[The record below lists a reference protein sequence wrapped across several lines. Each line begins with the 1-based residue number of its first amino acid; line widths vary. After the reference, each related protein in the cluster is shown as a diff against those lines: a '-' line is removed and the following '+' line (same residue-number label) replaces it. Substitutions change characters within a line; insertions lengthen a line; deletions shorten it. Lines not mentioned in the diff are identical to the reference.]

1 MPDRHATLDS
11 RAVATLVACCF
22 LWGLNQVAVKVALPE
37 IPALLQAGG
46 RSLVGALLVWAWAR
60 WRGVAL
66 FAHDGTLPAGLL
78 VGTLFAVE
86 FGAIF
91 LGLQFTTASRMVVFL
106 YLAPFVVAL
115 GMPFV
120 SRSERLAPA
129 QAAGLLLAFAG
140 VAWAFAESLASPSA
154 GPRQWWG
161 DALGVAA
168 AGLWGATTLGIRAT
182 RLSTAGVEKTL
193 LYQLGMAGV
202 VLILAGAIAGERWP
216 GSLSPLV
223 AWSFAFQCV
232 IVSFA
237 SYLAWFWLVRH
248 YPATRLASFTLLTPV
263 FGLLLG
269 AWLLGETITL
279 RLWVALAAVSAGIVL
294 VNRRGPNPPA

>member
-1 MPDRHATLDS
+1 MPERHSSLDS
-11 RAVATLVACCF
+11 RAIGTLLVCCV

-37 IPALLQAGG
+37 IPALLQASG
-46 RSLVGALLVWAWAR
+46 RSLIGGLLVFAWAR
-60 WRGVAL
+60 WRGVPMFNADGTLWAGLLAGAL
-66 FAHDGTLPAGLL
+66 FAA
-78 VGTLFAVE
+78 E

-106 YLAPFVVAL
+106 YLSPFVVAL

-120 SRSERLAPA
+120 SRSERLAPV
-129 QAAGLLLAFAG
+129 QATGLLLAFGG
-140 VAWAFAESLASPSA
+140 VAWAFTESFSLPSVA
-154 GPRQWWG
+154 PRQWWG

-168 AGLWGATTLGIRAT
+168 AVLWGATTLVIRAS
-182 RLSTAGVEKTL
+182 RLSSASAEKTL
-193 LYQLGMAGV
+193 LYQLGMSAAALAIVGV
-202 VLILAGAIAGERWP
+202 AAGEVWP
-216 GSLSPLV
+216 ASLSALV

-232 IVSFA
+232 VVSFA

-269 AWLLGETITL
+269 AWLLGEPITL
-279 RLWVALAAVSAGIVL
+279 RLWVALATVSAGIVL
-294 VNRRGPNPPA
+294 VNRRRPNPTA

>member
-1 MPDRHATLDS
+1 MPDRKLALD
-11 RAVATLVACCF
+11 AQAITTLVFCCF

-46 RSLVGALLVWAWAR
+46 RSLIGALLVCAWAR

-66 FAHDGTLPAGLL
+66 FNADGSLGAGLL
-78 VGTLFAVE
+78 AGALFAAE

-106 YLAPFVVAL
+106 YLAPFAVAL

-120 SRSERLAPA
+120 ARSERLAPL
-129 QAAGLLLAFAG
+129 QAAGLVLAFAG
-140 VAWAFAESLASPSA
+140 VAWAFAESFSEPSA
-154 GPRQWWG
+154 AARQWWG

-168 AGLWGATTLGIRAT
+168 AMLWAATTLVIRAS
-182 RLSTAGVEKTL
+182 RLSRASAEKTL
-193 LYQLGMAGV
+193 LYQLGMSAVALIAAGT
-202 VLILAGAIAGERWP
+202 LAGETWP
-216 GSLSPLV
+216 ASLSAL
-223 AWSFAFQCV
+223 AAASFAFQGV
-232 IVSFA
+232 IVTFG
-237 SYLAWFWLVRH
+237 SYLAWFWLIRN

-269 AWLLGETITL
+269 AWLLSEPITI
-279 RLWVALAAVSAGIVL
+279 RLWLALAAVSAGIVL
-294 VNRRGPNPPA
+294 VNRKSSTAAA